1 MSQPFRYIVIAGP
14 TASGKSSLA
23 LDLASKIH
31 GEIINCD
38 SIQLYRDFNIGAA
51 KPSVDELKS
60 VPHHLVSVLDYDQAF
75 DARAFAS
82 MAENAIEDVL
92 SRGKCPI
99 VVGGTGLYLRALW
112 QEDWHD
118 LPKDEHVRRK
128 LEAFDN
134 KRLHAMLANGDPERA
149 KQIHPNDRYRLLRA
163 NEILELS
170 GPNSSAQPKAVSK
183 KHEAFCI
190 YMQVER
196 ALLHQNIKTRCSAM
210 MHEGFE
216 KEVKDLLN
224 LPGCAESKPMQSI
237 GYKQM
242 AVYLQGG
249 LKREDLESSI
259 IAATRQYAKRQETW
273 FRKVNFEV
281 RFNPVSGDRL
291 SLLKT
296 IADAG
301 LWVDKSSR

>member
-23 LDLASKIH
+23 LELALANH

-38 SIQLYRDFNIGAA
+38 SIQLYRGFNIGAA
-51 KPSVDELKS
+51 KPSADELKS

-82 MAENAIEDVL
+82 MAKNAIDDVL

-99 VVGGTGLYLRALW
+99 VVGGTGLYLRSLW

-134 KRLHAMLANGDPERA
+134 NRLHAMLANGDPERA
-149 KQIHPNDRYRLLRA
+149 KKIHPNDRYRLLRA
-163 NEILELS
+163 NEILELA
-170 GPNSSAQPKAVSK
+170 GPNSSAQKKEIST

-196 ALLHQNIKTRCSAM
+196 ALLHQNIKARCDAM
-210 MHEGFE
+210 ILEGFE
-216 KEVKDLLN
+216 KEVKDLLK

-242 AVYLQGG
+242 AAYLQGG
-249 LKREDLESSI
+249 LKRDDLIPSI

-281 RFNPVSGDRL
+281 HHSPVLGDRRAL
-291 SLLKT
+291 IKT
-296 IADAG
+296 ISDAG
-301 LWVDKSSR
+301 F